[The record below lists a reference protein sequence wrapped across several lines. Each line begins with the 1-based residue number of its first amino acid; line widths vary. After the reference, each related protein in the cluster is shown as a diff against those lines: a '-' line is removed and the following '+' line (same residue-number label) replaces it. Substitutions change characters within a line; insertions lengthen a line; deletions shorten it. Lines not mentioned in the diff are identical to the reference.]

1 MNSPKEYE
9 LLEMYRQWW
18 HDSYG
23 TQPNNQAAIMAASFT
38 EHVLKSIA
46 KPAPVITQE
55 MVERWHAAAT
65 AEDDEPGLGLNSC
78 WHRFAVL
85 VATEL
90 VAQ

>member
-1 MNSPKEYE
+1 MNLPKEYE

-23 TQPNNQAAIMAASFT
+23 TQPNSQAAIMAASFT
-38 EHVLKSIA
+38 AHVLKSIA
-46 KPAPVITQE
+46 KPSPTVTQE
-55 MVERWHAAAT
+55 MVERWHTTAT

-85 VATEL
+85 VVTEL